1 MSIFSLPDTME
12 GHVPLEDLL
21 GGEPSSS
28 TNDGEG
34 DITVVSAGPGD
45 ISCPEDDMCPEDPP
59 PAEPQNGNL
68 NLLPVPSSCHDYDPA
83 VPQDTSTSAVQ
94 LSMEANRPPT
104 TDNGE
109 DSSDD
114 ALSVSDSS
122 SVCSDSSLDGLADY
136 LNSSQETTGAA
147 TSSVHPSVPDSQK
160 LALVETS
167 THSPVVLACE
177 SLLVGLQS
185 NPAPRGTEGVLLDQ
199 GSAVEWRASHREGA
213 TAVDTHT
220 VDSRHPQEEPVPEL
234 MLHVPSTCNF
244 VTDSSISEENDL
256 DDIDIALFL
265 EVDGFLSPLPFSP
278 HRTLQTLSPLPP
290 TPVPRASHH
299 ISPPFLS
306 PIALREPT
314 ISPLPPTPSRDENSI
329 QQLPAHPNPLP
340 QFADNAPMGL
350 HIPKPFV
357 AVGSSPSR
365 HKLACKQLKLSE
377 SSLFSPP
384 FDSADQATLGLSGK
398 RLSVPPSEVA
408 FEATSLELHCQL
420 REGTKQSQDD
430 RKKTAEALSSDSIG
444 MVQEAVTTPTQE
456 MNAETSAK
464 WGEQDSQDDDSSIT
478 IPPSAV
484 GSAAIVDPMLT
495 TSKDIAMVVGLFGS
509 DSDAEEGEIL
519 GSDGEEEEVF
529 HNSKGNSEI
538 VDKGEEESEILDE
551 GEEETVDSAE
561 EGEVKRADGGEEE
574 VVDNG
579 GEEGEIV
586 DEEEKDEMVDGGQE
600 ETVDRREEKGED
612 VGWGEMETIDS
623 GRADEKETIGSGR
636 ADERETIDSGR
647 ADERETI
654 DSGRA
659 DEEETI
665 DSGRADEKETI
676 DSGRADEKET
686 IDSGRVDEKET
697 IDRREETVDSGGE
710 EKGEIIDKGE
720 ETVDSGGEEEG
731 EIIDK
736 GEETVDSGGEEEG
749 EIIDKGEE
757 TVDSGGEEE
766 GEIVDKGEETV
777 DSGGEEEGE
786 IVDKGEETV
795 DSGGE
800 EEGEIIDRGDETVD
814 NGGEEEGEIIDRGDE
829 TANNAGEE
837 TVDSGGEEEVD
848 GRERIVGNHEEGE
861 VVGTVTEEK
870 REVVDS
876 EREEESWAI
885 GNKGEH
891 STSTGSEGEGS
902 QGTERRSARL
912 QQGRTEDTFSQLIH
926 PAYNLRTGRKKPRGP
941 LSGLP
946 QQSRVGGRRAS
957 CEKVSMPPRKKQR
970 MEEPPP
976 CQSPPALEATPENVL
991 PGYRLRSRCVN
1002 FWQASPK
1009 RRRLSSSES
1018 KVPPLNSAHTTIHN
1032 YTPPSAAA
1040 HTTIHS
1046 CIHHLPQLHTPPY
1059 AAAHTTFH
1067 SCTHHHTQ
1075 LHTPP
1080 YTAAHTTAAHVT
1092 SPPYTAAH
1100 SPHTTAAHSP
1110 HTTAAHSP
1118 HTTAA
1123 HSPHTTAAHT
1133 TIHSCNST
1141 TFSFRILFYSLRQDD
1156 SPPPQKVMKV
1166 APPECARDT
1175 GNPSEYNPNPLVRTR
1190 TNSEKLPVNDVPA
1203 AVSEGAETESE
1214 ELTLDN
1220 GPASTSVRDL
1230 DMLTLVNNRAVTS
1243 VRTRRGSEKLPVD
1256 SGAVGTKRSAGKL
1269 LLDNRPATTCKKAK
1283 KGSVKLPVD
1292 SDPAVASV
1300 RTRSDS
1306 EKLPFS
1312 SDPAV
1317 ASVRTKS
1324 DSEKL
1329 PFSSDPA
1336 ATRRDSE
1343 KLPFSNDPAA
1353 TRRDSEKLPFS
1364 NDPAATRR
1372 DSEKL
1377 PFSNDPA
1384 ATRRDSEKLPFS
1396 NDPAATRR
1404 DSEKLPF
1411 SNDPAA
1417 TRRDSEKLPFS
1428 NDPAATRR
1436 DSEKLPFSNDPAATR
1451 RDSEKL
1457 PFSNDPAATRRD
1469 SEKLPFSNDPAATRR
1484 DSEKLPFSNDPAA
1497 TRRDSEKLPFSN
1509 DPAAT
1514 RRDSE
1519 KLPFSND
1526 PAATRRDSE
1535 KLPFSNDPAATR
1547 RDSEKLPFS
1556 NDPAATRR
1564 DSEKLPFSNDPAA
1577 TRRDSE
1583 KLPFSNDPAA
1593 TRRDSENLPVDS
1605 DPAATSMLGKGD
1617 SQKLPVGNGIL
1628 VTPQTQASK
1637 NDVEATK
1644 SPSSAQKPDDV
1655 LLGTSPWMGVD
1666 CSGVEVGSGKQARQ
1680 TDRATGQEEDR
1691 TPASSPRNREM
1702 GQRSNGSQQPTAS
1715 QQIIGD
1721 LQLPFNTST
1730 PQMMFPLPPRMHPPP
1745 APGTSTSTSLVQ
1757 QQLTVCMQCPLPLP
1771 LWLVNAMSK
1780 VQSCGAHNPAPSHG
1794 LKNKKRGNRE
1804 LCVCVLAS
1812 LQGHPPSGCL
1822 PVIRE
1827 DSLGTRPLVGSCCM
1841 HCS

>member
-68 NLLPVPSSCHDYDPA
+68 NLLPAPSSCHDYDPA

-136 LNSSQETTGAA
+136 LNSSQETAGAT

-213 TAVDTHT
+213 TAVDTRT
-220 VDSRHPQEEPVPEL
+220 VGSRHPQEEPVPEL

-365 HKLACKQLKLSE
+365 HKLACKQLRLSE

-420 REGTKQSQDD
+420 REEMKQSQDD
-430 RKKTAEALSSDSIG
+430 RKKTAEALSSDRIG

-509 DSDAEEGEIL
+509 DSDTEEGEIL

-623 GRADEKETIGSGR
+623 GRADEKETIDSGR
-636 ADERETIDSGR
+636 ADEKETIGSGR

-686 IDSGRVDEKET
+686 IDSGRADEKETIGSGRADERETIDSGRADERETIDSGRADEKETIDSGRADEKETIDSGRADEKET

-800 EEGEIIDRGDETVD
+800 EEGEIVVKGEETVGSGGEEEGEIIDRGDETVD
-814 NGGEEEGEIIDRGDE
+814 SGGEEEGEIIDRGDE

-891 STSTGSEGEGS
+891 GTSTGSEGEGS

-1032 YTPPSAAA
+1032 YTPPAHTTMYTAA
-1040 HTTIHS
+1040 HTTFHS
-1046 CIHHLPQLHTPPY
+1046 CTHHLPQLHTPPY
-1059 AAAHTTFH
+1059 TAAHTTFC

-1080 YTAAHTTAAHVT
+1080 YTAAHTTAAH
-1092 SPPYTAAH
+1092 
-1100 SPHTTAAHSP
+1100 
-1110 HTTAAHSP
+1110 
-1118 HTTAA
+1118 
-1123 HSPHTTAAHT
+1123 SPHTTAAHT
-1133 TIHSCNST
+1133 TIHSCTHHHTQLQFHYVFISH
-1141 TFSFRILFYSLRQDD
+1141 
-1156 SPPPQKVMKV
+1156 P
-1166 APPECARDT
+1166 
-1175 GNPSEYNPNPLVRTR
+1175 
-1190 TNSEKLPVNDVPA
+1190 
-1203 AVSEGAETESE
+1203 
-1214 ELTLDN
+1214 
-1220 GPASTSVRDL
+1220 
-1230 DMLTLVNNRAVTS
+1230 
-1243 VRTRRGSEKLPVD
+1243 
-1256 SGAVGTKRSAGKL
+1256 L
-1269 LLDNRPATTCKKAK
+1269 LL
-1283 KGSVKLPVD
+1283 
-1292 SDPAVASV
+1292 
-1300 RTRSDS
+1300 
-1306 EKLPFS
+1306 
-1312 SDPAV
+1312 
-1317 ASVRTKS
+1317 
-1324 DSEKL
+1324 
-1329 PFSSDPA
+1329 
-1336 ATRRDSE
+1336 
-1343 KLPFSNDPAA
+1343 
-1353 TRRDSEKLPFS
+1353 
-1364 NDPAATRR
+1364 
-1372 DSEKL
+1372 
-1377 PFSNDPA
+1377 
-1384 ATRRDSEKLPFS
+1384 
-1396 NDPAATRR
+1396 
-1404 DSEKLPF
+1404 
-1411 SNDPAA
+1411 
-1417 TRRDSEKLPFS
+1417 
-1428 NDPAATRR
+1428 
-1436 DSEKLPFSNDPAATR
+1436 
-1451 RDSEKL
+1451 
-1457 PFSNDPAATRRD
+1457 
-1469 SEKLPFSNDPAATRR
+1469 
-1484 DSEKLPFSNDPAA
+1484 
-1497 TRRDSEKLPFSN
+1497 
-1509 DPAAT
+1509 
-1514 RRDSE
+1514 
-1519 KLPFSND
+1519 
-1526 PAATRRDSE
+1526 
-1535 KLPFSNDPAATR
+1535 
-1547 RDSEKLPFS
+1547 
-1556 NDPAATRR
+1556 
-1564 DSEKLPFSNDPAA
+1564 
-1577 TRRDSE
+1577 
-1583 KLPFSNDPAA
+1583 
-1593 TRRDSENLPVDS
+1593 
-1605 DPAATSMLGKGD
+1605 
-1617 SQKLPVGNGIL
+1617 
-1628 VTPQTQASK
+1628 
-1637 NDVEATK
+1637 
-1644 SPSSAQKPDDV
+1644 SP
-1655 LLGTSPWMGVD
+1655 
-1666 CSGVEVGSGKQARQ
+1666 
-1680 TDRATGQEEDR
+1680 TG
-1691 TPASSPRNREM
+1691 
-1702 GQRSNGSQQPTAS
+1702 
-1715 QQIIGD
+1715 
-1721 LQLPFNTST
+1721 
-1730 PQMMFPLPPRMHPPP
+1730 
-1745 APGTSTSTSLVQ
+1745 
-1757 QQLTVCMQCPLPLP
+1757 
-1771 LWLVNAMSK
+1771 
-1780 VQSCGAHNPAPSHG
+1780 
-1794 LKNKKRGNRE
+1794 
-1804 LCVCVLAS
+1804 
-1812 LQGHPPSGCL
+1812 
-1822 PVIRE
+1822 
-1827 DSLGTRPLVGSCCM
+1827 
-1841 HCS
+1841 